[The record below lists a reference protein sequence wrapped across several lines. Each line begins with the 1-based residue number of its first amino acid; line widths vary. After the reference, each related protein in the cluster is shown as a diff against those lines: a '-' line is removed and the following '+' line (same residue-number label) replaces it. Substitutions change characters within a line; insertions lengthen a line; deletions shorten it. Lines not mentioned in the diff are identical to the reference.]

1 MTLPKST
8 LVLMCLCAF
17 LVGALGRDLLLSQA
31 RAEDPSGFRAQDV
44 RQLLR
49 AVEKNAEAT
58 KAVADAVRAFRR

>member
-8 LVLMCLCAF
+8 LVLVCLCAF
-17 LVGALGRDLLLSQA
+17 LLGALGRDLLLPLA
-31 RAEDPSGFRAQDV
+31 RAEDPNGFRAQDV

-58 KAVADAVRAFRR
+58 KSVADAVRAFKR